1 MSKVFLLL
9 GGNIGNRKE
18 NLEKSACLIKK
29 KIGNIIKSSSV
40 YETEPWGFN
49 DNLLFL
55 NQVVYVETELN
66 PYLLISKILEI
77 ENSLG
82 RKRSKKQWTS
92 RTIDID
98 MLFYDDII
106 INEKELKIPHP
117 LIDKR
122 RFVLVPLAE
131 ISENFVHP
139 VKNKTIKELLH
150 ICPDKLKV
158 ERYNLNNYFV
168 RSLH

>member
-9 GGNIGNRKE
+9 GGNLGNRKA
-18 NLEKSACLIKK
+18 NLEKTVCLIKQ
-29 KIGNIIKSSSV
+29 KIGDIIKYSSV

-55 NQVVYVETELN
+55 NQVVYIETKLS
-66 PYLLISKILEI
+66 PYSLISELQKIES
-77 ENSLG
+77 SLG
-82 RKRSKKQWTS
+82 RKRSEKQWTS
-92 RTIDID
+92 RVIDID
-98 MLFYDDII
+98 ILFYDNII
-106 INEKELKIPHP
+106 INKKELKIPHP

-139 VKNKTIKELLH
+139 VKNKTIKELLY
-150 ICPDKLKV
+150 ICNDKLKV
-158 ERYNLNNYFV
+158 ERYNSASKKL
-168 RSLH
+168 